1 MTFSKDALKATLMTF
16 VTKYLKFLS
25 NKCYS
30 FELSIY
36 QSIQKKYIT
45 VSTKI
50 LRIIKN
56 NKFLEYKNQHIRMIT
71 ERSGRSIGFAIT
83 GVNFKYIKIENSY
96 FIL

>member
-36 QSIQKKYIT
+36 RSIQKKYIT
-45 VSTKI
+45 VSTKK
-50 LRIIKN
+50 LRI
-56 NKFLEYKNQHIRMIT
+56 
-71 ERSGRSIGFAIT
+71 RS
-83 GVNFKYIKIENSY
+83 Y
-96 FIL
+96 